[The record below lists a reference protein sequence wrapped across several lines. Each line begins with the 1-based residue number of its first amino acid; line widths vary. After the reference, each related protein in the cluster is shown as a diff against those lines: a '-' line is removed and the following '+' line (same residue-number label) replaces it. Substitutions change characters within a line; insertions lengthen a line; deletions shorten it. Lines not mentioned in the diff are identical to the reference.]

1 MKEIKLSQLAT
12 GIPKIEYNLGIKEAL
27 KAFEEYGMYDFL
39 VVVMD
44 NKPIGIV
51 NKLDLVKA
59 QHREHLTVGDIA
71 HPLMKLREATLKP
84 EHLTS
89 LLDFF
94 KSCKLPILLVDKK
107 GSYMG
112 VLFYH
117 VVLYQASLFKEATI
131 PMFQKLRSLFG
142 HEYYFYCFYIRGL
155 KEFMEEYGSSKAESL
170 QRVLYEA
177 VKTSIHG
184 DVSLS
189 YEENEVYALS
199 KVKLREEEIMNLYM
213 EFQREFSL
221 LYSDVSPV
229 YLLGYCIPMKN
240 LKNFEEFFRISSEL
254 KKRMEEVYDASCFI
268 FHEEKPSVV
277 LCEYERRELIHHIRS
292 RIKQDFESIVESI
305 KRTDRDLWEFTLY
318 DFFKKYPY
326 FELFYIIGENG
337 LQVSNNVVNPKLN
350 YTIKT
355 GKKGADR
362 SEKEY
367 FKRAS
372 HEDVYISNIYISQ
385 ATDDF
390 CITVSKKF
398 SYGEKSYVL
407 AGDIN
412 YREVHKLVKGYAEE
426 LKADR

>member
-1 MKEIKLSQLAT
+1 MKEIQLAQLAT
-12 GIPKIEYNLGIKEAL
+12 GIPRIEYNLGIREAL
-27 KAFEEYGMYDFL
+27 KAFEEYGIYDFL

-44 NKPIGIV
+44 NRPIGIV
-51 NKLDLVKA
+51 SKLDLIKA
-59 QHREHLTVGDIA
+59 QHREYLTVGDLA
-71 HPLMKLREATLKP
+71 HPLMKLRNATLKP

-94 KSCKLPILLVDKK
+94 NTYKSPILLVDKK

-112 VLFYH
+112 ILFYH
-117 VVLYQASLFKEATI
+117 VVLYYASLFKEATI
-131 PMFQKLRSLFG
+131 PMFQKIRSLFG
-142 HEYYFYCFYIRGL
+142 QEYYFYCFYIKGL
-155 KEFMEEYGSSKAESL
+155 REFVEEYGSSKGESL
-170 QRVLYEA
+170 QRVLYED
-177 VKTSIHG
+177 VKNSIQG

-199 KVKLREEEIMNLYM
+199 KVKLKEGEIMDLYR

-221 LYSDVSPV
+221 LYADAKPV
-229 YLLGYCIPMKN
+229 YLLGYCIPMKD
-240 LKNFEEFFRISSEL
+240 LKNFEDFFRLSSEL
-254 KKRMEEVYDASCFI
+254 KKRMEEVHDASCFI

-277 LCEYERRELIHHIRS
+277 LCEYERRELIHHIRN
-292 RIKQDFESIVESI
+292 RIKQDFESIVESL
-305 KRTDRDLWEFTLY
+305 KKTDRDLWEFVLY

-326 FELFYIIGENG
+326 FELFYIIGESG
-337 LQVSNNVVNPKLN
+337 LQVSNNVVNPRLT
-350 YTIKT
+350 YTVKT
-355 GKKGADR
+355 GKKGVDR

-367 FKRAS
+367 FKRAGY
-372 HEDVYISNIYISQ
+372 EDVYISNIYISQ